1 MSTGWG
7 EFTSGDSI
15 ALSYNYLSKTHKYFL
30 YRLIRRTGRQGKRGK
45 GILVLL
51 PFERHRMKTVRKRG
65 IQQDSELTDSL
76 TLSKLKEFEGVLE
89 PTQARIRSGHVL
101 LTPNAEAAYRSFL
114 AYYIANSVGLEP
126 FKVLEYAN
134 EFAFSTGLA
143 ELPSIESK
151 IATRLGIIGLVAVH

>member
-1 MSTGWG
+1 
-7 EFTSGDSI
+7 
-15 ALSYNYLSKTHKYFL
+15 
-30 YRLIRRTGRQGKRGK
+30 
-45 GILVLL
+45 
-51 PFERHRMKTVRKRG
+51 MKTVRKRG

-89 PTQARIRSGHVL
+89 PTRARIRSGHVL

-126 FKVLEYAN
+126 FKVLEYAK